1 MRFHFFL
8 YFLFF
13 FYLNLFILKTKRMIK
28 KFITFREDGG
38 REENCIP
45 SFNILIVMGS
55 VEGIRTKSAL
65 FGRKSE

>member
-8 YFLFF
+8 SFF
-13 FYLNLFILKTKRMIK
+13 FFFSLNLFILTTKRRIK